1 MFNKSDLPAP
11 SNYFLKPGYIYL
23 PSEPTVVSTV
33 LGSCVA
39 VILWDKNR
47 KVGGINHFQLPTCK
61 DTDKPTAR
69 FGDASTGMLI
79 RMMIEDGS
87 NKRHLE
93 AQIFGGA
100 YNSSISS
107 RNVGKENILT
117 ARRVL
122 ARHGIHI
129 VSEDVGGER
138 GRKIVYDAVLNE
150 VAVLKV
156 ENLRK
161 GDWHPY
167 QGDR

>member
-1 MFNKSDLPAP
+1 MFNKSDVPAP

-23 PSEPTVVSTV
+23 PSRPTVVSTV

-39 VILWDKNR
+39 VILWDKKR
-47 KVGGINHFQLPTCK
+47 KAGGINHFQLPSCK
-61 DTDKPTAR
+61 GAERPTAR
-69 FGDASTGMLI
+69 FGDASTLMLI
-79 RMMIEDGS
+79 RLMIEDGS
-87 NKRHLE
+87 EKKHLE
-93 AQIFGGA
+93 AQLFGGA
-100 YNSSISS
+100 YNGTISS
-107 RNVGKENILT
+107 RNVGKENILV

-122 ARHGIHI
+122 ARHGIRI

-138 GRKIVYDAVLNE
+138 GRKIVYDAVQNE

-167 QGDR
+167 QDDR